1 MMNNDKVIEVVN
13 LNKSYKLFKKNIY
26 KILDIFAFGKKL
38 YTPHD
43 VLKDVTFDVYKGE
56 VLGIIGSNGAGKSTL
71 LKLISGV
78 STPTSGSI
86 KINGNVVSLLELG
99 STFNMEM
106 TGIENLKLFFTI
118 MLVDKDKMQQY
129 VEEAIKFADIGE
141 YVNHPVKFYSSGMF
155 ARLAFAAS
163 VQVEPEILV
172 LDEVLSVGDIDF
184 QSKSLEKIIEL
195 KNKGETILLV
205 SHSFSAVNSF
215 CDRVIWLKDGVI
227 HKMGDPKI
235 ITQAYHFN
243 SIGYENNSSE
253 HFAVKEDS
261 GAVKLNNARINR
273 IKYQFNEDFQL
284 ELDYKVEK
292 KIPMDLIVEIWKYQA
307 EYPNFLRGGELL
319 IGKYYGSNHQF
330 DATNSDSL
338 KFFIEKL
345 NLGAGQYYIDIAF
358 SNTINSKLYLHVFN
372 VADFVVSSR
381 DKIDD
386 GIVLMDAHFNRG

>member
-1 MMNNDKVIEVVN
+1 MMNEEKVIEVVN
-13 LNKSYKLFKKNIY
+13 LNKSYKLYKKNIY

-38 YTPHD
+38 YTPHA

-86 KINGNVVSLLELG
+86 TINGNVVSLLELG

-118 MLVDKDKMQQY
+118 MLVDKDKMDRY

-195 KNKGETILLV
+195 KNKGKTILLV

-235 ITQAYHFN
+235 ITQSYHFN
-243 SIGYENNSSE
+243 SIGYENNNNE
-253 HFAVKEDS
+253 KFAVKEDS
-261 GAVKLNNARINR
+261 GVAVLNTARINR
-273 IKYQFNEDFQL
+273 EKYEFNDAFELNLNYTIK
-284 ELDYKVEK
+284 K
-292 KIPMDLIVEIWKYQA
+292 KIPMDLVVEIWKYQA
-307 EYPNFLRGGELL
+307 EYPNFLREGEIL
-319 IGKYYGSNHQF
+319 IGKYYGSNHSF
-330 DATNSDSL
+330 DATNSESL
-338 KFFIEKL
+338 RFYIESL
-345 NLGAGQYYIDIAF
+345 NLGAGQYYVDISFA
-358 SNTINSKLYLHVFN
+358 NTINSKLYLHVFN
-372 VADFVVSSR
+372 VVDFTVSSR
-381 DKIDD
+381 NKIDD
-386 GIVLMDAHFNRG
+386 GIVIMDASFSK

>member
-1 MMNNDKVIEVVN
+1 MNNDKIIEVVN

-26 KILDIFAFGKKL
+26 KIFDIFTFIKKL
-38 YTPHD
+38 YTLHA
-43 VLKDVTFDVYKGE
+43 VLKDITFDVYKGE
-56 VLGIIGSNGAGKSTL
+56 VLGIIGNNGAGKSTL

-99 STFNMEM
+99 STFNIEM

-118 MLVDKDKMQQY
+118 MLVDKDRIQQY
-129 VEEAIKFADIGE
+129 IDEAVKFADIGE
-141 YVNHPVKFYSSGMF
+141 YVNHPVKLYSSGMF

-163 VQVEPEILV
+163 IQVKPEILV
-172 LDEVLSVGDIDF
+172 LDEILSVGDIDF

-195 KNKGETILLV
+195 KNKGKTILLV

-227 HKMGDPKI
+227 HKMGDAKI

-243 SIGYENNSSE
+243 SNGYTNNNNE
-253 HFAVKEDS
+253 HFAIKEDC
-261 GAVKLNNARINR
+261 GVVKLNNARINK
-273 IKYQFNEDFQL
+273 IEYQFNEYFQL
-284 ELDYKVEK
+284 ELNYKTER

-307 EYPNFLRGGELL
+307 EYPNFLRKGELL
-319 IGKYYGSNHQF
+319 VGKYYGSNHQF
-330 DATNSDSL
+330 NATNSDSL

-345 NLGAGQYYIDIAF
+345 NLGTGQYYIDIVF

-372 VADFVVSSR
+372 VADFIVFSR

-386 GIVLMDAHFNRG
+386 GIVLMDVHFNRG